1 MHRAKSIY
9 TTLSG
14 KQSQKFASW
23 LLSKGASPA
32 VTGVISTR
40 LCSVPA
46 SQESFLSGSSA
57 NYVEDM
63 YNAWLKDP
71 ASVHAVSNICVSVEI
86 VK

>member
-1 MHRAKSIY
+1 MHRAKSII

-23 LLSKGASPA
+23 LLSKGPA
-32 VTGVISTR
+32 PAATVVSTR
-40 LCSVPA
+40 LYSVPA
-46 SQESFLSGSSA
+46 SQESFLNGSSA

-71 ASVHAVSNICVSVEI
+71 SSVHAVSNIFCVVF
-86 VK
+86 KL